1 MYSRPR
7 CQGWIL
13 YSCRSGSTRIAAQI
27 QQHIA
32 KSHGCSDT
40 HGERR
45 RVVTAH
51 NENSK
56 DAKDV
61 KSTGTVPV
69 PVKRHR
75 WSRDTHRKD
84 CGCVGGLGWF
94 GIVVRFVLCDPCARV
109 SRVCRV
115 CVPWRGCL
123 DPGPSAR
130 PPTFRR
136 GSACVPVTVTVTR
149 CTRAALCE
157 TAVSRSVLPHVPRR
171 HQLTVEKVVPDT
183 RDCLISTG
191 PADHH
196 N

>member
-40 HGERR
+40 HGGRR

-69 PVKRHR
+69 KRHR
-75 WSRDTHRKD
+75 GSRDTHRKD

-94 GIVVRFVLCDPCARV
+94 GIVVRFVCVIRVPVCPVCVACV
-109 SRVCRV
+109 SRGEDVSTPAPV
-115 CVPWRGCL
+115 A
-123 DPGPSAR
+123 SAR

-157 TAVSRSVLPHVPRR
+157 TAVSRSVLPHGS
-171 HQLTVEKVVPDT
+171 EKAPT
-183 RDCLISTG
+183 HS
-191 PADHH
+191 
-196 N
+196 